1 MLGIQSQILL
11 GNGFKGFKTNKVV
24 TIVTVSKV
32 ICGDIPESGF
42 VGHGVSFSWREPGPR
57 LLASMMTTSPLARVE
72 AITAP
77 VLLAVSKSRDDNNL
91 CVSGCHFVCL

>member
-1 MLGIQSQILL
+1 MPGIQSQTLL
-11 GNGFKGFKTNKVV
+11 GKGFKGFKTNKVV
-24 TIVTVSKV
+24 TIVMGSKV
-32 ICGDIPESGF
+32 ICGDIPDSGF

-57 LLASMMTTSPLARVE
+57 LLASMMAASPLARLE

-91 CVSGCHFVCL
+91 CASGCHFVCL